1 MKILAVISF
10 IIIVLSSCKVNNIV
24 TPTSEVG
31 SLPRKEGKHYVLG
44 VRGECE
50 MCKDEIEKVARFNV
64 KGVSFAYWIQN
75 DQKLLVDFDSTKT
88 NIDSISVALA
98 KWGYDTERHIA
109 DTKTYSAL
117 PDCCKYR

>member
-1 MKILAVISF
+1 MKNLIFILLTIMS
-10 IIIVLSSCKVNNIV
+10 LSSCKVNNIV
-24 TPTSEVG
+24 TPTSEAG

-50 MCKDEIEKVARFNV
+50 MCQETIEKVARFNV
-64 KGVSFAYWIQN
+64 EGVTFAYWIQN

-109 DTKTYSAL
+109 DTKTYNAL
-117 PDCCKYR
+117 PHCCRYR